1 MDRNFFRRIEVAFP
15 ILDSKVKRR
24 VIKEGLRP
32 YIGDNC
38 QAWEMLPDG
47 NYRRRTPR
55 GTRRS
60 AQTILMQEL
69 GAR

>member
-15 ILDSKVKRR
+15 LLDNKVKRR

-47 NYRRRTPR
+47 KYRRRSPR

-60 AQTILMQEL
+60 AQAILMQEL